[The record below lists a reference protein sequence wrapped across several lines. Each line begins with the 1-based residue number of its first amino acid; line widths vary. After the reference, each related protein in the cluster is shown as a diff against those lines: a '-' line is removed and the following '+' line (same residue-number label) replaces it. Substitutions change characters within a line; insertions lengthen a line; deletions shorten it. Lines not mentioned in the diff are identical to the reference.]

1 MNEEFV
7 EFLKYGQSQTIKRK
21 DIFKVNFIMMVLAL
35 FLTFA
40 DGYISLK
47 WGIPSTIIVV
57 MCIILTYTKED
68 VKGGKIFFING
79 VLGTCFTLIFGLL
92 GISVLLPVLDQKK
105 HFIFISILI
114 AAYVM
119 ATVTYIS
126 IIKHLIKKGAYKE
139 TRKANVHMLSTIAG
153 VGGISIARTFVDS
166 VSYERATQIASICF
180 FLISFLSIFGVF
192 YFYKYYYL
200 KKLGELD

>member
-21 DIFKVNFIMMVLAL
+21 DIFAVDFIMMVLTL

-40 DGYISLK
+40 DGHISLK

-92 GISVLLPVLDQKK
+92 GMRVLFPILDKKK
-105 HFIFISILI
+105 HFLW
-114 AAYVM
+114 
-119 ATVTYIS
+119 
-126 IIKHLIKKGAYKE
+126 
-139 TRKANVHMLSTIAG
+139 
-153 VGGISIARTFVDS
+153 
-166 VSYERATQIASICF
+166 C
-180 FLISFLSIFGVF
+180 
-192 YFYKYYYL
+192 
-200 KKLGELD
+200 